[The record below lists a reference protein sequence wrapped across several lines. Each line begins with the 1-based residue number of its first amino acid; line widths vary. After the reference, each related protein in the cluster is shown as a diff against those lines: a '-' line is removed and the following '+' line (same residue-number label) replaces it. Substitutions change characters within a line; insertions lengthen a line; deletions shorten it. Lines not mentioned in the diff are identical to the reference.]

1 MTNYDTAT
9 ESELRELPAPKCN
22 TAAELAA
29 FVESMASRPHD
40 YGTCVYAMSL
50 CAEAAFRFIA
60 DRLGVTGFQ
69 ASCADMDFIKRTRGM
84 KHGFQ
89 LLDYSK
95 LLFPQYA
102 SDMHIT
108 PETLL
113 AEPSLRT
120 RIRAEA
126 KKNLAEKSG
135 AHEHVVAH
143 WEELA
148 ELPVLDGERATS

>member
-9 ESELRELPAPKCN
+9 ESELRDLPAPKCS

-29 FVESMASRPHD
+29 FAESMASRSHD

-69 ASCADMDFIKRTRGM
+69 ASCADMDFIKRTRGL

-102 SDMHIT
+102 SDMHVT

-113 AEPSLRT
+113 SDPQLRK

-126 KKNLAEKSG
+126 QKNLTEKSD

-143 WEELA
+143 WIDLVA
-148 ELPVLDGERATS
+148 LPVLGGEES

>member
-9 ESELRELPAPKCN
+9 ESELRELPAPKCT

-69 ASCADMDFIKRTRGM
+69 ASCADMDFIKRTRGLN
-84 KHGFQ
+84 HGFQ

-95 LLFPQYA
+95 LLYPQFD
-102 SDMHIT
+102 SDMRIT

-113 AEPSLRT
+113 SEPLLRK
-120 RIRAEA
+120 RIRDEA
-126 KKNLAEKSG
+126 KKNLAEKSV

-143 WEELA
+143 WRKLA
-148 ELPVLDGERATS
+148 ELAVLDGE